1 MKLSPEL
8 KKEVINEMVKTV
20 REYDNYVPG
29 NRIFALLVINNAESF
44 REELEKNINF
54 KKGETLEDLQDKNL
68 LYTSVYWAGFFREMI
83 RQLKPELAQLLTQ
96 EELDD
101 WNEKKEIKF
110 IIETFKIID
119 RETGEMLFEGTH
131 NEAAI
136 EFQEQYQDYDK
147 VKIIDIDGNEYRV
160 EEDIPGKPFL
170 EKGDEETYLTE
181 RRKGIKQ

>member
-29 NRIFALLVINNAESF
+29 NRIFAFLVINNAESF

-101 WNEKKEIKF
+101 WKERK
-110 IIETFKIID
+110 
-119 RETGEMLFEGTH
+119 
-131 NEAAI
+131 
-136 EFQEQYQDYDK
+136 
-147 VKIIDIDGNEYRV
+147 
-160 EEDIPGKPFL
+160 
-170 EKGDEETYLTE
+170 E
-181 RRKGIKQ
+181 RK